1 MVSTV
6 ASPLQPTSRHDVRAS
21 HGGGGTAR
29 LPGISLLPATLW
41 VCAVVV
47 AAGFVADPASIS
59 GWAFA
64 AMCAVVPPVLVLRRR
79 TRTGRARRARLE
91 HLARPEPRIRSLAA
105 ADEPPLQQLRDQL
118 ASARREGQRD
128 EVERIE
134 VQLSSRQSRNDYR

>member
-6 ASPLQPTSRHDVRAS
+6 ASPLHPISRQDARSAR
-21 HGGGGTAR
+21 GGGGTAR
-29 LPGISLLPATLW
+29 LPGISLLPATIW

-47 AAGFVADPASIS
+47 AAGFLADPSSVS

-91 HLARPEPRIRSLAA
+91 HLAQPEARIQSLSA
-105 ADEPPLQQLRDQL
+105 ADQPPLQQLRDRLL
-118 ASARREGQRD
+118 AARREGRRD
-128 EVERIE
+128 DAEQLE
-134 VQLSSRQSRNDYR
+134 VQISARQTRNDYR